1 MKCAAELEDGNG
13 CKARPRKGRAFCFV
27 HDPAS
32 ADEADRARLAGG
44 KQRAKD
50 RERTA
55 PRGRILVDAE
65 KVKLDTKEDAQA
77 LIRLTIDQMRTGQL
91 DAGIAHQ
98 IGYLANLFLHSLAE
112 DEAEQRLKK
121 LEEMT
126 RPLKGLSSEQLLE
139 LVRMAHAAPPEG

>member
-1 MKCAAELEDGNG
+1 MKG
-13 CKARPRKGRAFCFV
+13 GRWCFF
-27 HDPAS
+27 HDPDKAEER
-32 ADEADRARLAGG
+32 EAANRAGG
-44 KQRAKD
+44 KKRAKD

-55 PRGRILVDAE
+55 PRGRILVNAE

-112 DEAEQRLKK
+112 DEAEARLKK

-126 RPLKGLSSEQLLE
+126 RPLKGLTGEQLLE